1 MAKLPLFSGE
11 AEQVVGF
18 ITTCK
23 LYIRMRLREES
34 VEEQVQWILR
44 YMQRGSADI
53 YRRKIFWRIW
63 KQGKSNLNQQG
74 TFWWN
79 LRRSLGE
86 EIMSWQRWQ
95 S

>member
-1 MAKLPLFSGE
+1 MAKLSLFSGE

-23 LYIRMRLREES
+23 LYIRMMLREES

-53 YRRKIFWRIW
+53 
-63 KQGKSNLNQQG
+63 
-74 TFWWN
+74 
-79 LRRSLGE
+79 
-86 EIMSWQRWQ
+86 
-95 S
+95 